1 MNELD
6 SVVETEV
13 RAPKAE
19 LTELEVSPAD
29 EVRPARIELKR
40 SELVVVVVLLIKA
53 DNEPNVLPKEE
64 LVEVKIPDAALV
76 TRTEVAKVELMYGA
90 LVEAGMPGVSVHKL
104 FEVLTPKPDEAPHVT
119 V

>member
-40 SELVVVVVLLIKA
+40 SELVVVVLLI
-53 DNEPNVLPKEE
+53 PKEE

>member
-40 SELVVVVVLLIKA
+40 SELVVVVLLIKA
-53 DNEPNVLPKEE
+53 DDEPNVLPKEE